1 MGYVGNNL
9 MKDEELV
16 HESHIHWFIFIP
28 SIIFLILAL
37 ASSGGYFYLVDSDY
51 SNYKY
56 TPLIPTGIF
65 ALMSL
70 VSLTKS
76 FFKRKSIEVAVTS
89 KRVIYKTGL
98 VRRNTI
104 ELNHSKVESFSV
116 EQTILGRIFDYGTLI
131 INGTGGGKTTIPG
144 LDDPLEFRKEAMQ
157 VIDEQG

>member
-28 SIIFLILAL
+28 SIIFLIFAL
-37 ASSGGYFYLVDSDY
+37 ASFTGYYFLIDSDY
-51 SNYKY
+51 KY
-56 TPLIPTGIF
+56 APLVPAGIF

-70 VSLTKS
+70 ISLVKS
-76 FFKRKSIEVAVTS
+76 FLKRKSIEVAVTS

-98 VRRNTI
+98 ISRDTI

-116 EQTILGRIFDYGTLI
+116 EQTIIGRIFDYGTLI
-131 INGTGGGKTTIPG
+131 INGTGGGKTTIKG

-157 VIDEQG
+157 VIDTMGD